1 MPSPEFRVHI
11 QYVTSLHL
19 VCPRCQKSDG
29 IVVELSSCDLIFQT
43 VLEMCNILQWKKWE
57 FFEVVPLKRRHL

>member
-1 MPSPEFRVHI
+1 MPIPEFRVHI

-19 VCPRCQKSDG
+19 FCPRCQKSDG
-29 IVVELSSCDLIFQT
+29 MVVELSICDLL
-43 VLEMCNILQWKKWE
+43 LEMCNILQWKKWE